1 MFINGREKNVS
12 FSVHCLRG
20 ENFTDYVIK
29 TFLKTQ
35 STALLPV
42 YKTTETT
49 ILLLN

>member
-1 MFINGREKNVS
+1 MAEKKTS
-12 FSVHCLRG
+12 LFQSTALG
-20 ENFTDYVIK
+20 EKISDYVIK
-29 TFLKTQ
+29 TFLKTP